1 MWERCRYVLLLVALC
16 VVFATGCMTSYART
30 QDVDK
35 MRAQM
40 TEMQQSMA
48 HLNLRMEELNNSVMI
63 LQETA
68 RANRESIR
76 GLQTDIEKPSIYIAQ
91 TPPMDTNPTRPL
103 PQGGEMP
110 RGTPDMPRA
119 MSFPIPYTGAPSK
132 SPVTPTAVAA
142 TMPGEPAK
150 GASPALEPA
159 VRQFQ
164 DGNYGLAAYDLAAW
178 LAANPNAADS
188 TQARY
193 YLAESYYQL
202 GDFAQ
207 AAREYGLV
215 LARGAGSLGAKAT
228 LRAGQ
233 CFAAQGQS
241 AKSEELFRKVVA
253 QYPGTAEADL
263 AGKELAK

>member
-1 MWERCRYVLLLVALC
+1 MWDRCRFALPVLALC
-16 VVFATGCMTSYART
+16 AVFATGCMTQYART

-76 GLQTDIEKPSIYIAQ
+76 GLQTDLEKPTIYVAQ
-91 TPPMDTNPTRPL
+91 TPAMDTNPTRPL
-103 PQGGEMP
+103 PQGGDVARGGPAMP
-110 RGTPDMPRA
+110 QA
-119 MSFPIPYTGAPSK
+119 MSFPIPYTGVGSK
-132 SPVTPTAVAA
+132 SPITPTAGVSSPEAA
-142 TMPGEPAK
+142 
-150 GASPALEPA
+150 GASSPALEPA

-164 DGNYGLAAYDLAAW
+164 GGNYGLAAYDLAAY

-188 TQARY
+188 TQARW

-233 CFAAQGQS
+233 CFAAQGLT
-241 AKSEELFRKVVA
+241 AKSEEMFRKVVA

>member
-1 MWERCRYVLLLVALC
+1 MWDRCRFVLPVLALC
-16 VVFATGCMTSYART
+16 AVFATGCMTNYART

-40 TEMQQSMA
+40 TELQQSMA

-76 GLQTDIEKPSIYIAQ
+76 GLQTDLEKPTIYVA
-91 TPPMDTNPTRPL
+91 PAPMADTNPTRPL
-103 PQGGEMP
+103 PQGGEMS
-110 RGTPDMPRA
+110 RGVTDMPRA
-119 MSFPIPYTGAPSK
+119 MSFPIPYTGVGSK
-132 SPVTPTAVAA
+132 SPIAPTSVA
-142 TMPGEPAK
+142 TSPEPAK
-150 GASPALEPA
+150 GASTALEPA

-164 DGNYGLAAYDLAAW
+164 DGNYGLAAYDLAAY

-188 TQARY
+188 AQARY

-233 CFAAQGQS
+233 CFAAQGQT